1 MDYISKATNEK
12 EKKECEKLL
21 TPEARKLLETEALDC
36 LRHAKTE
43 AQKKECIKD
52 LPKALQQEVLDK
64 KVYNPYKKALFSSNF
79 DR

>member
-1 MDYISKATNEK
+1 MKK
-12 EKKECEKLL
+12 KKECEKLL

-64 KVYNPYKKALFSSNF
+64 KVCNPYKKALFSSNF